1 MRLVCELWFTYI
13 TLPRAGVNIFF
24 PFFAERG
31 FPGRIGGLTGG
42 GAGWKLG
49 GMDIGIDLISFH
61 APAYYLD
68 LRVLAERRGVDPD
81 KFVIGVGQER
91 MAVPPPD
98 QDIVILLWK

>member
-1 MRLVCELWFTYI
+1 MCRTSIGET
-13 TLPRAGVNIFF
+13 
-24 PFFAERG
+24 
-31 FPGRIGGLTGG
+31 PGEINRHFGLTVPRP
-42 GAGWKLG
+42 AWKLG

-81 KFVIGVGQER
+81 KFVIGVGQEL

-98 QDIVILLWK
+98 RRHNHPPKELDFGPYAPRP